1 MPITKQDK
9 KQDIKYQLHI
19 ALAERKLLPPVSAL
33 PSHAAAHSDPELRKL
48 ELQVEMW
55 RLELKDKEL
64 QHEFELRKF
73 EIEETGRRES
83 GRVRARQLSRDSATM
98 ETDFDVNKCI
108 RLIPPFSERD
118 VDKYF
123 VLFERVAM
131 TLKWPTEIWPLLLQ
145 CVFTGKAQ
153 EAYAS
158 LSPEA
163 SLDYDQVKSAVL
175 RSYELVP
182 EAYRQ
187 KFRRYKKTEGQ
198 SYAEFGR
205 KKMVLFDRWCSA
217 QEVKNF
223 EQLRDL
229 ILMEELKNCLPDKL
243 QRT

>member
-1 MPITKQDK
+1 MEFSLEDFVAHPSLKEFEQCTKNNLFSIAAHFKVPITKQDK

-19 ALAERKLLPPVSAL
+19 ALAERKLLPL

-48 ELQVEMW
+48 ELQVEMR

-123 VLFERVAM
+123 VLFERVAT

-145 CVFTGKAQ
+145 CVFKAQ
-153 EAYAS
+153 
-158 LSPEA
+158 
-163 SLDYDQVKSAVL
+163 
-175 RSYELVP
+175 
-182 EAYRQ
+182 
-187 KFRRYKKTEGQ
+187 G
-198 SYAEFGR
+198 
-205 KKMVLFDRWCSA
+205 
-217 QEVKNF
+217 
-223 EQLRDL
+223 
-229 ILMEELKNCLPDKL
+229 
-243 QRT
+243 